1 MTENQRLFAEEYLK
15 DRNATR
21 AYKAV
26 YKNVKKDESARANGS
41 RLLTNDSVKAYIKA
55 KLDEMH
61 DENTA
66 DAKEV
71 LEYLTSVMRG
81 KSTAEIVVVVG
92 VGDGESK
99 PLKMEKAPD
108 EKERLKAGE
117 LLGKVFGLFRDKV
130 DVSAAAAVTIVDD
143 LGDDDG

>member
-1 MTENQRLFAEEYLK
+1 MTEKQKRFADEYLK
-15 DRNATR
+15 DTNATKAAER
-21 AYKAV
+21 AGYS
-26 YKNVKKDESARANGS
+26 KKSAYSIGAEN
-41 RLLTNDSVKAYIKA
+41 LKKPEIKAYIKA